1 MLSFFKK
8 KALLYN
14 FKDIG
19 TDMHSHILPGIDD
32 GAKNIEESII
42 LIEKFKS
49 LGYHKLIAT
58 PHIMGD
64 YFRNSPKKI
73 LKALDLVRD
82 ELSRRNINIE
92 VTAAAEYYLD
102 EFFEQNLQ
110 QDNVLT
116 FSNYLLFELSY
127 VNEPNNLEETIQK
140 IRDKG
145 YAPILA
151 HPERYG
157 YFHQST
163 ERYEE
168 IKSWGCYL
176 QLNTISL
183 TGYYGKGVQKAAS
196 KLVSMGIIDFMGSDA
211 HHLKHIQALE
221 ESLSLKSTEELLKS
235 VTLNSTL

>member
-42 LIEKFKS
+42 LVEKFKS
-49 LGYHKLIAT
+49 LGYRKLIAT

-64 YFRNSPKKI
+64 YYRNSPKTI
-73 LKALDLVRD
+73 HKALDLVKD

-92 VTAAAEYYLD
+92 VAAAAEYYLD

-110 QDNVLT
+110 QNNVLT

-211 HHLKHIQALE
+211 HHLKHIQTLE

>member
-1 MLSFFKK
+1 MFNFFKK
-8 KALLYN
+8 KALPYN

-42 LIEKFKS
+42 LIEKLKS

-64 YFRNSPKKI
+64 YFRNSPEKI
-73 LKALDLVRD
+73 CEALDLVR
-82 ELSRRNINIE
+82 EEVSRRNIDIE
-92 VTAAAEYYLD
+92 IAAAAEYYLD
-102 EFFEQNLQ
+102 EFFEQNLKQ
-110 QDNVLT
+110 NSVLT

-127 VNEPNNLEETIQK
+127 VNEPSNIEETIQK

-157 YFHQST
+157 YFHQSS

-176 QLNTISL
+176 QLNTVSL
-183 TGYYGKGVQKAAS
+183 TGYYGKGVQKAAN
-196 KLVSMGIIDFMGSDA
+196 KLVSMGIIDFLGSDA

-221 ESLSLKSTEELLKS
+221 ESLSLKTTEELLRS

>member
-1 MLSFFKK
+1 
-8 KALLYN
+8 
-14 FKDIG
+14 
-19 TDMHSHILPGIDD
+19 MHSHILPGIDD
-32 GAKNIEESII
+32 GAKNIEESIV
-42 LIEKFKS
+42 LIEKLKS

-64 YFRNSPKKI
+64 YFRNSPEKI
-73 LKALDLVRD
+73 LKALDLVRNEVD
-82 ELSRRNINIE
+82 RRNIDIE
-92 VTAAAEYYLD
+92 IAAAAEYYLD

-110 QDNVLT
+110 QNNVLT

-127 VNEPNNLEETIQK
+127 VNEPNNIEEIIQR

-163 ERYEE
+163 EHYEE

-183 TGYYGKGVQKAAS
+183 TGYYGKGVQKVAN
-196 KLVSMGIIDFMGSDA
+196 KLVSMEIIDFLGSDA

-221 ESLSLKSTEELLKS
+221 ESLLLKSTEALLKS
-235 VTLNSTL
+235 ATLNSTL